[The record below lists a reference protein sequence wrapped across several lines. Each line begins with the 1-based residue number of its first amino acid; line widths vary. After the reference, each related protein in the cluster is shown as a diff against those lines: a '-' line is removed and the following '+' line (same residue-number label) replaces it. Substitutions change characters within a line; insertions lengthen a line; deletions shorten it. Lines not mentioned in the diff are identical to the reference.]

1 MKSTVYVSR
10 KWKNPIINSFM
21 TIGEVGSNMDLD
33 AFLETLVEEIGN
45 PTLMFTKATLLQ
57 KLRDASEKIKV
68 EMKEGTRYL

>member
-1 MKSTVYVSR
+1 
-10 KWKNPIINSFM
+10 M